1 MIELMKYIILFFCI
15 TFLSCSSDDCGLH
28 EGDNCHVSLEY
39 YNQIADSMK
48 KEDLIHLFGSPDSYS
63 PPNVGYIDI
72 ERLVWYRYSYIYR
85 PNDKNVVIY
94 VDLKK
99 NKIVNKNIE
108 FIQ

>member
-1 MIELMKYIILFFCI
+1 MKYIILFFCI

-28 EGDNCHVSLEY
+28 DGDNCHVSLEY

-72 ERLVWYRYSYIYR
+72 ERLVWYRSHDVLILPIGVYFTY
-85 PNDKNVVIY
+85 
-94 VDLKK
+94 L
-99 NKIVNKNIE
+99 
-108 FIQ
+108 F